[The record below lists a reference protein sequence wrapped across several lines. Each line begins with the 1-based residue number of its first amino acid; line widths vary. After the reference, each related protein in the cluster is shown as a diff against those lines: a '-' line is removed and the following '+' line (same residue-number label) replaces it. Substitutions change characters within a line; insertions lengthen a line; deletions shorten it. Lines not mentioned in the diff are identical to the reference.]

1 MKSHQSGMTLIE
13 LMIVVAII
21 GILAAIAYPSYQ
33 EQVRRS
39 GRTDGKVALEQR
51 AQAIEKC
58 YTRYMDYGA
67 AACDPVFENR
77 ASENQ
82 RYMVGVRTG
91 VARTATTYTLQA
103 APQGAQLP
111 DAKCGT
117 LTLDSTGLKNIV
129 GGTSTAEECWRR

>member
-1 MKSHQSGMTLIE
+1 MKSHQNGMTLIE

-51 AQAIEKC
+51 AQALEKC
-58 YTRYMDYGA
+58 YTRYMDFTNN
-67 AACDPVFENR
+67 ACNPLFADR

-82 RYMVGVRTG
+82 KYTVGLSPGTRAT
-91 VARTATTYTLQA
+91 TTYTLRA
-103 APQGAQLP
+103 VPQGSQLP

-117 LTLDSTGLKNIV
+117 LTLDSTGLKGIT
-129 GGTSTAEECWRR
+129 GTAPTPEECWRR

>member
-13 LMIVVAII
+13 LLIVVAII

-51 AQAIEKC
+51 AQALEKC
-58 YTRYMDYGA
+58 YTRYMAYNNLN
-67 AACDPVFENR
+67 CLPLLNNR
-77 ASENQ
+77 VSENQ
-82 RYMVGVRTG
+82 KYMVGQL
-91 VARTATTYTLQA
+91 AAPTATTYTLQA
-103 APQGAQLP
+103 VPQGSQVP

-117 LTLDSTGLKNIV
+117 LTLDSAGQKAIV